1 MVPVTAAHTDWDRP
15 AFLLEGIQPALG
27 TGLLQLRCPPAGQ
40 SPAVGGQMDTADVA
54 ELPRRA
60 VGIVGTGVQL
70 GHMPSC
76 FPLEVFVSP
85 CSDRQFG

>member
-1 MVPVTAAHTDWDRP
+1 
-15 AFLLEGIQPALG
+15 
-27 TGLLQLRCPPAGQ
+27 
-40 SPAVGGQMDTADVA
+40 MDTADVA

-60 VGIVGTGVQL
+60 VGIVGTGAQP

-76 FPLEVFVSP
+76 FLLEVFVSL